1 MIRRP
6 PRSTRTDTLFPY
18 TTLFRS
24 LSQEYCPGTGLG
36 QMFLT
41 LNGDVL
47 VEFQHERSLEW
58 PPEGGSSAIC
68 RSVPLER
75 HAQLR
80 ARSRDL
86 LRRLNRN
93 GVATVEYRFDRATET
108 YVYMEING
116 RFWGSLPRGIA
127 AGVHSS
133 PGRVATPGRGES
145 TPQIVRDIR
154 RQR

>member
-1 MIRRP
+1 MLSKYASLGI
-6 PRSTRTDTLFPY
+6 FP
-18 TTLFRS
+18 LI
-24 LSQEYCPGTGLG
+24 QEYCPGTGLG

-80 ARSRDL
+80 GRSRDL
-86 LRRLNRN
+86 LRRLNWT
-93 GVATVEYRFDRATET
+93 GVAMVEERFDRATES
-108 YVYMEING
+108 YVD
-116 RFWGSLPRGIA
+116 RK
-127 AGVHSS
+127 
-133 PGRVATPGRGES
+133 S
-145 TPQIVRDIR
+145 TRLNLR
-154 RQR
+154 N